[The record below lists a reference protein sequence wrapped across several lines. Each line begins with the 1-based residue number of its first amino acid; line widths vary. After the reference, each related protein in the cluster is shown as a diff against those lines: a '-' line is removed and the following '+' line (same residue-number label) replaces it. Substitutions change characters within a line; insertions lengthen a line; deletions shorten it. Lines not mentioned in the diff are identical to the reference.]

1 MSPFT
6 RLSSARSA
14 SHFVPPLLRGAL
26 LVVLVAACGGGGG
39 SGGDAVTGP
48 TLVNTG
54 PGTSGTPDV
63 SGVYMRIDNA
73 AASTCTP
80 QDLPPGGG
88 TVRLQAFVDSAPVR
102 LYQNGT
108 RIQLAY
114 LNFPDQEAD
123 TGTVDLTGKIA
134 MGIAGTGQKENLRAG
149 TRQFY
154 VDMKGAFGLTR
165 ADASAPF
172 TATGNYTYVYH
183 EDAPTNSVFAT
194 CTRTVDITFRKTS

>member
-1 MSPFT
+1 MTSST
-6 RLSSARSA
+6 RLSSARAA
-14 SHFVPPLLRGAL
+14 SHFVPSLLCGVL
-26 LVVLVAACGGGGG
+26 LLTIVAACGGAG
-39 SGGDAVTGP
+39 GGDAVTAP
-48 TLVNTG
+48 KLVNTG
-54 PGTSGTPDV
+54 PGNTGTPDV
-63 SGVYMRIDNA
+63 SGDYLRIDNA
-73 AASTCTP
+73 AAATCTP

-134 MGIAGTGQKENLRAG
+134 MGITGTGQKENLRAG

-154 VDMKGAFGLTR
+154 VDMKGSFSLTR
-165 ADASAPF
+165 PDAGAPF
-172 TATGNYTYVYH
+172 GATGNYTYDYH
-183 EDAPTNSVFAT
+183 EDAATAPVFAT
-194 CTRTVDITFRKTS
+194 CTRTVDIKFVKTS

>member
-1 MSPFT
+1 MSST
-6 RLSSARSA
+6 RLSSARPA
-14 SHFVPPLLRGAL
+14 STLATPLLCGA
-26 LVVLVAACGGGGG
+26 VLFAIVAACGGA
-39 SGGDAVTGP
+39 GGDTVTGP

-54 PGTSGTPDV
+54 PGNTGTPDV

-80 QDLPPGGG
+80 QSLPAGGG
-88 TVRLQAFVDSAPVR
+88 TVKLDAFVDSAPVR

-123 TGTVDLTGKIA
+123 TGTVDLSGKLE
-134 MGIAGTGQKENLRAG
+134 MGISGKGSKENLRAG

-154 VDMKGAFGLTR
+154 VDMAGAFDLTR
-165 ADASAPF
+165 SDASSPF
-172 TATGNYTYVYH
+172 QATGSYTYVYH
-183 EDAPTNSVFAT
+183 EDATTAPVYAT
-194 CTRTVDITFRKTS
+194 CTRTIDITFRKTS

>member
-1 MSPFT
+1 MMSST
-6 RLSSARSA
+6 RLSPARPA
-14 SHFVPPLLRGAL
+14 SRSVPPFLCGAL
-26 LVVLVAACGGGGG
+26 LLAIAAACGGGGG
-39 SGGDAVTGP
+39 DTATGP
-48 TLVNTG
+48 KLVNTG
-54 PGTSGTPDV
+54 PGTTGTPDV
-63 SGVYMRIDNA
+63 SGVYMRVDNA

-123 TGTVDLTGKIA
+123 TGTVDLSGKIA

-154 VDMKGAFGLTR
+154 VDMKGTFGLTR
-165 ADASAPF
+165 SDANSPF
-172 TATGNYTYVYH
+172 QATGNYTYVYR
-183 EDAPTNSVFAT
+183 EDAPTSPVFAA
-194 CTRTVDITFRKTS
+194 CTRTIAITFRKTS

>member
-1 MSPFT
+1 MRPSNRFFSARPAST
-6 RLSSARSA
+6 LSS
-14 SHFVPPLLRGAL
+14 PLLCGAL
-26 LVVLVAACGGGGG
+26 LIAIAAACGG

-48 TLVNTG
+48 KLVNTG
-54 PGTSGTPDV
+54 PGNTGVPDV

-88 TVRLQAFVDSAPVR
+88 TVKLQAFVDSAPVR

-123 TGTVDLTGKIA
+123 TGTVDLSGKVA
-134 MGIAGTGQKENLRAG
+134 MGIVGTGSKENLRAG
-149 TRQFY
+149 TLQFY
-154 VDMKGAFGLTR
+154 VDLKGTFNLTR
-165 ADASAPF
+165 TDAGAPY

-183 EDAPTNSVFAT
+183 QDAATAPVYAT
-194 CTRTVDITFRKTS
+194 CTRTIDITFRKTS